1 MISAFE
7 SIRISTPD
15 VAEASRQLA
24 ILLGAP
30 AVGEAGNLFLLQNT
44 AIDLVAGDGGDSVI
58 TSLAMLADQPQER
71 LPPFAQRH
79 HSVMATSE
87 LDAFRT
93 DSDAVSQL
101 AVDHVVVQVRDAD
114 AAIALYRDTLGIRL
128 ALDKEVPQW
137 GGRMLFF
144 RAGKMTLEVI
154 ANPEKGPA
162 EPSFWGIALQC
173 SDIEA
178 TAARLQSV
186 RVELS
191 EIRDGRKPGTRV
203 ATLKS
208 HCLGLPTLLIQPAA
222 STT

>member
-58 TSLAMLADQPQER
+58 TSLAMLADKPQER

-173 SDIEA
+173 PDIEA

-222 STT
+222 PTT